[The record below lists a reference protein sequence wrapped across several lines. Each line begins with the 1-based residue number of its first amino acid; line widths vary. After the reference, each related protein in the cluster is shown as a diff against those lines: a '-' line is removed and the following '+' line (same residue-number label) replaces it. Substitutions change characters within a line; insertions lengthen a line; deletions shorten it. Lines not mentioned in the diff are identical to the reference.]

1 MFAKIKNAIFNGI
14 KNRKTQDESEFST
27 FSVLTSLSSRT
38 LKIPI
43 VFCGSIFFVILIV
56 FILILCIPEYLYAAT
71 NEGDSS
77 DSNGST
83 NGNYSG
89 DIGYVQWAVDIA
101 NDDSHGYSQ
110 CNRNGPDYDCSS
122 LVWYSLL
129 NTGYSQ
135 AELGGYAFT
144 TYGMESV
151 LTSIGFERYAYV
163 ESELQPGDILWRSSH
178 TGIYVGNGQ
187 VVQASSSREGNGLC
201 GRTGDQDGTEV
212 WVSQNVGNW
221 TAYFRKVS

>member
-1 MFAKIKNAIFNGI
+1 MFSKIKNVVLNSV
-14 KNRKTQDESEFST
+14 KNHKAQDDTGSST
-27 FSVLTSLSSRT
+27 FSTLISFSSGF

-43 VFCGSIFFVILIV
+43 MFGGTIFLVIIIF
-56 FILILCIPEYLYAAT
+56 FILILCIPDYLYAAT

-77 DSNGST
+77 NNGSSNGSYT
-83 NGNYSG
+83 G

-129 NTGYSQ
+129 NSGYS
-135 AELGGYAFT
+135 ETDLGGYAFT

-151 LTSIGFERYAYV
+151 LTGIGFERHVYV
-163 ESELQPGDILWRSSH
+163 EGELQPGDILWRSSH
-178 TGIYVGNGQ
+178 TGIYVGDGQ
-187 VVQASSSREGNGLC
+187 VVQASSSREGNGIC

-212 WVSQNVGNW
+212 WVSQNTGNW
-221 TAYFRKVS
+221 TAYFRKTS